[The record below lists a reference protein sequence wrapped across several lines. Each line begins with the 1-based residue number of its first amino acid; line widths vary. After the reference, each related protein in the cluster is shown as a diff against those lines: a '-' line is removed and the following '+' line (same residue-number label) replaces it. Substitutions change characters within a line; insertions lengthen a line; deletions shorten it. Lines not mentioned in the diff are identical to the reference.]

1 MDYDITNIN
10 MRQKYTS
17 STEKKPPHNDEKNR
31 PLPEKLEKLVSN
43 SYDKRYEE
51 LYNELN
57 GCAERVDESLFQIGE
72 CFVKITTAKN
82 AEQYKYLLE
91 GLRQHGIEIVPEFV
105 CANDTKEGFSLLV
118 YKVKG
123 ADEGSLIKFEEGYN
137 LLSSS
142 VKNRAYSDIKKLID
156 AGMGNYDITNKGN
169 LYITPDKEHRIV
181 VVDWEKMY
189 QINDVETKLT
199 ALDRVRKKIY
209 KTDDN

>member
-72 CFVKITTAKN
+72 CFVKITTAQN

-105 CANDTKEGFSLLV
+105 CAE
-118 YKVKG
+118 
-123 ADEGSLIKFEEGYN
+123 I
-137 LLSSS
+137 
-142 VKNRAYSDIKKLID
+142 
-156 AGMGNYDITNKGN
+156 
-169 LYITPDKEHRIV
+169 YI
-181 VVDWEKMY
+181 
-189 QINDVETKLT
+189 
-199 ALDRVRKKIY
+199 
-209 KTDDN
+209 